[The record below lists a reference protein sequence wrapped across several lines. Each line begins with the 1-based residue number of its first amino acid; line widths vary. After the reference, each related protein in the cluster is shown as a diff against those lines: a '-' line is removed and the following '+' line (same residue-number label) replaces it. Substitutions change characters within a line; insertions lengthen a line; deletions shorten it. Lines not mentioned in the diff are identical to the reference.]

1 MEAKAGDMGNLAF
14 LLVDKTRE
22 FVEACYERGDL
33 DAALAC
39 LDPVRT
45 TCYGYAS
52 ELHAFDTDA
61 VARLLDASC
70 AFARRI
76 GSRIVSHEC
85 HLSYRNESCAIVLSN
100 LRTRATKGDAGD
112 GPSRDEYV
120 RRLTFVYAPDGDDWR
135 IVHMHSSAPDA
146 PHNPLASRRMTAR
159 DVGALDLDAVLSQA
173 KVERERYEIV
183 SELSDDVIYEYDVAL
198 DTLYLFSTRFGATPD
213 IRRNKIVVEHC
224 LDTLNPEG
232 FVHPDD
238 RERYAADA
246 HMLSQ
251 AQPEPG
257 TEHDAYAYVYRLRPV
272 FFFGGYKGGRGT
284 CTSALWAAAST
295 TPRGGS

>member
-120 RRLTFVYAPDGDDWR
+120 RRLTFVYAPTVTTGA
-135 IVHMHSSAPDA
+135 SSTC
-146 PHNPLASRRMTAR
+146 TAR
-159 DVGALDLDAVLSQA
+159 LPMH
-173 KVERERYEIV
+173 R
-183 SELSDDVIYEYDVAL
+183 
-198 DTLYLFSTRFGATPD
+198 TTR
-213 IRRNKIVVEHC
+213 
-224 LDTLNPEG
+224 L
-232 FVHPDD
+232 
-238 RERYAADA
+238 
-246 HMLSQ
+246 
-251 AQPEPG
+251 
-257 TEHDAYAYVYRLRPV
+257 LRA
-272 FFFGGYKGGRGT
+272 G
-284 CTSALWAAAST
+284 
-295 TPRGGS
+295 